1 MLGTL
6 WDSLQ
11 LLYMH
16 DPVSQ
21 PYIFDTTTVEAFA
34 ARRRIHWCRELG
46 IRNIILEGDS
56 LEIVTTMRKN
66 EGWAQ
71 AYSSI
76 VDEARILL
84 SSFQS

>member
-1 MLGTL
+1 MT
-6 WDSLQ
+6 
-11 LLYMH
+11 
-16 DPVSQ
+16 Q
-21 PYIFDTTTVEAFA
+21 PYISDPATAEAFA
-34 ARRRIHWCRELG
+34 ARRGIQLCRELG

-56 LEIVTTMRKN
+56 LEIVTAMQKD

-84 SSFQS
+84 SSFQSLEIKFVR